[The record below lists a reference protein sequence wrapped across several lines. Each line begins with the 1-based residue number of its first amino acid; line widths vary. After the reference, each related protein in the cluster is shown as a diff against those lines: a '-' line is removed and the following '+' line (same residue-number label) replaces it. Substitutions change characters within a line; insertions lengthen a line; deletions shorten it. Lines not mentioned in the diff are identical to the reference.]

1 MKTNKHSRIVNKQEG
16 GRGMEPTFSIAAI
29 SKRTGLS
36 YDTIRYYEKIGL
48 LPPAKRKEN
57 GQREYNKLDLDRF
70 IFITHLKRTHMPLK
84 EIERY
89 MTWASAQNYESCY
102 SVLYEHKLKIESQM
116 AEMHATLGIMNY
128 KLDHFQDLMKRSGLG
143 GD

>member
-1 MKTNKHSRIVNKQEG
+1 MN
-16 GRGMEPTFSIAAI
+16 PTFSIAEV
-29 SKRTGLS
+29 SERTGLS

-57 GQREYNKLDLDRF
+57 GQREYDKLDLDRF
-70 IFITHLKRTHMPLK
+70 TFVTHLKRTHMPLK

-89 MTWASAQNYESCY
+89 MVFSSEQNYEGCY
-102 SVLYEHKLKIESQM
+102 NVLYEQKLKIESEM

-128 KLDHFQDLMKRSGLG
+128 KLDHFQDMIKRSGLG
-143 GD
+143 GN